1 MKGGVT
7 MATDLK
13 TEIRQ
18 RKLDRMRLGQAACD
32 FVSPP
37 SLPEIRFALVPL
49 SDAEAQMAL
58 ADADRIEAGDNV
70 AGLMLRDH
78 VQRVSQLAFAIRDP
92 QDFTVRVYRTG
103 AELQEDLTETDV
115 NFIYDAF
122 IEMTENSNPTIEGI
136 EPEEFEALKKVLQ
149 EMDWSELSGRSWYA
163 AKRFLGE
170 LDRDKLLQDSSP
182 GSTSNTKLTTPND

>member
-1 MKGGVT
+1 

-18 RKLDRMRLGQAACD
+18 RKLDRMRLGQAAAD
-32 FVSPP
+32 LVSLP
-37 SLPEIRFALVPL
+37 SDPEIRIALVPL

-58 ADADRIEAGDNV
+58 AEADRVEAGDNV

-78 VQRVSQLAFAIRDP
+78 VQRVTQLAFAIRDP
-92 QDFTVRVYRTG
+92 QDFSQRVYRNG

-115 NFIYDAF
+115 NYIYDAF

-136 EPEEFEALKKVLQ
+136 KPEEFDALKKALQ
-149 EMDWSELSGRSWYA
+149 EMDWSGLSGRSWYA
-163 AKRFLGE
+163 AKRFLGA
-170 LDRDKLLQDSSP
+170 LDRDQLLQDNSP
-182 GSTSNTKLTTPND
+182 GSTSTTKLTTPSD